1 MLLSCYWINAK
12 MKRKKMLKQ
21 LPVERSLMII
31 SEGANTSYHIIKQN
45 YVFSVVSALA
55 LACTVQPYT
64 MLPSSHGL
72 SSQCLQGIFI
82 LLSVSLGFHIG
93 FRQVLLAARLSDH
106 SVQYA
111 LNYFALN
118 TESLKIDSVRI
129 IQLDLSLKNIVKKVV
144 KMMCQK
150 PLNADRDQIRKQGI
164 LRI

>member
-82 LLSVSLGFHIG
+82 LLSVSLGFHMISFIG
-93 FRQVLLAARLSDH
+93 D
-106 SVQYA
+106 
-111 LNYFALN
+111 
-118 TESLKIDSVRI
+118 
-129 IQLDLSLKNIVKKVV
+129 
-144 KMMCQK
+144 
-150 PLNADRDQIRKQGI
+150 I
-164 LRI
+164 LRALIVLTDSLPQLFSICIRINMIEHIVTKRRQDYAFSGDIILLSC

>member
-1 MLLSCYWINAK
+1 MLFSCYWINAN
-12 MKRKKMLKQ
+12 MKKKKKMLKQ
-21 LPVERSLMII
+21 LPMESSLMII
-31 SEGANTSYHIIKQN
+31 SEGANTSYHIIKWN

-129 IQLDLSLKNIVKKVV
+129 IQLDLSLKI
-144 KMMCQK
+144 Q
-150 PLNADRDQIRKQGI
+150 LRKQSK
-164 LRI
+164 